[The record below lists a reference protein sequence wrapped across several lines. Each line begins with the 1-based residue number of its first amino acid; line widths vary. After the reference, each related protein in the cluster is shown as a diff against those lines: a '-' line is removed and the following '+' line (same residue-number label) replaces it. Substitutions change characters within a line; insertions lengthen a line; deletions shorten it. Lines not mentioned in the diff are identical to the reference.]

1 MGSVRLYAIAIDEVR
16 DIFGA
21 DEGTSA
27 RLRAVAAERF
37 GGGAPTAPGLLGKLG
52 PVFRRAPDA
61 PVVRPDV
68 PSGSDVDTLL
78 AGRYVAPHRLV
89 PCWLLLEAWIE
100 EIAWGS
106 TGREVTEA
114 RLNDFDFDLVRAGV
128 PTRYGLRSL
137 LKSGLGIALL
147 PHPGLAAGW
156 ATLDHAQAMAEAWR
170 PAVPSLDEAQQ
181 DAATRLLAW
190 LDNFP
195 GWVDAAGQQHR
206 PPPDLVAILR
216 A

>member
-21 DEGTSA
+21 SEDTCA

-37 GGGAPTAPGLLGKLG
+37 GSGAPSAPGRLGKLG
-52 PVFRRAPDA
+52 PVFRRPPDA

-68 PSGSDVDTLL
+68 PSGSDVEALL
-78 AGRYVAPHRLV
+78 AGRYVAPHRLA

-100 EIAWGS
+100 EIAWGNA
-106 TGREVTEA
+106 GREVTEA
-114 RLNDFDFDLVRAGV
+114 QLNDFDFDLVRQGV
-128 PTRYGLRSL
+128 PSRFGLRSL
-137 LKSGLGIALL
+137 LKNSLGVALL
-147 PHPGLAAGW
+147 PFPGLAAGW
-156 ATLDHAQAMAEAWR
+156 ATLDHAEAMADAWR
-170 PAVPSLDEAQQ
+170 PAIPELEEAHRE
-181 DAATRLLAW
+181 AATELLGW

-195 GWVDAAGQQHR
+195 AWVASADEQRRQR
-206 PPPDLVAILR
+206 PDLVAILR

>member
-16 DIFGA
+16 DILRAG
-21 DEGTSA
+21 EETSA

-37 GGGAPTAPGLLGKLG
+37 GGSTPTAPGRLGKLG

-68 PSGSDVDTLL
+68 PSGSDVDTLI

-89 PCWLLLEAWIE
+89 PCWMLLEAWIDS
-100 EIAWGS
+100 IAWGS
-106 TGREVTEA
+106 AGRDVTESQ
-114 RLNDFDFDLVRAGV
+114 LNDFDFDLVRAGV
-128 PTRYGLRSL
+128 PARYGLRGL
-137 LKSGLGIALL
+137 LKTGLGIALL
-147 PHPGLAAGW
+147 PYPGLAAGW
-156 ATLDHAQAMAEAWR
+156 VTLDHAQAMAAAWR
-170 PAVPSLDEAQQ
+170 PAIPSLGEEQQ
-181 DAATRLLAW
+181 EAATRLLAW

-195 GWVDAAGQQHR
+195 GWVENAARQNR

>member
-16 DIFGA
+16 DIFRAGE
-21 DEGTSA
+21 DGSA
-27 RLRAVAAERF
+27 RLRAVAAEHC
-37 GGGAPTAPGLLGKLG
+37 GGSTPSAPGRLGKLG

-68 PSGSDVDTLL
+68 PSGSDVEALL

-89 PCWLLLEAWIE
+89 PCWMLLEAWIE
-100 EIAWGS
+100 SIAWGS
-106 TGREVTEA
+106 VGREVTEA
-114 RLNDFDFDLVRAGV
+114 QLNDFDFDLVRAGV
-128 PTRYGLRSL
+128 PARFGLRSL
-137 LKSGLGIALL
+137 LKTGLGIALL

-156 ATLDHAQAMAEAWR
+156 ATLDHAQAMADAWR

-181 DAATRLLAW
+181 EAATRLLAW

-195 GWVDAAGQQHR
+195 GWVEAAGRQHR